1 MVDAAELASIE
12 EDLDS
17 ATANIDYVQENI
29 VELQNDLIALDD
41 SKVDG
46 DTMEAQSIINACSP
60 REAKYLLEHLL
71 DVALNLV
78 CPLTHTHTPTH
89 NLTRPHTHTHRG

>member
-1 MVDAAELASIE
+1 ME

-29 VELQNDLIALDD
+29 VELQNDMIALDD
-41 SKVDG
+41 SKADG
-46 DTMEAQSIINACSP
+46 DTVEAQSIINACSP

-71 DVALNLV
+71 DMVLGLV
-78 CPLTHTHTPTH
+78 
-89 NLTRPHTHTHRG
+89 R